1 MISQLVKGNDQV
13 VAVEQQGRKRDGT
26 VPPRRPRVAAA
37 VRERMIVAEAI
48 KFFADEG
55 FDGQIR
61 ALAERI
67 GITHSILFRH
77 FPSKEA
83 LIERVY
89 QDVYVRRMRPEW
101 TALLRDRSLPLE
113 ARLFAFYREY
123 TDAIFHHDWIRIFMF
138 AGLKGVHINAPYLA
152 LLRETVLFPI
162 CAELRTASTGAE
174 PDAPFSDEEIE
185 RAWGLHGRIFYLAIR
200 KFVYGTQIP
209 VNLDQ
214 TLKDAI
220 AIFLGGV
227 TAQPEIDHTTVPE
240 ENCAAAETI
249 AEKTATSMTKRRRMP
264 PEERERLILDGAV
277 AFFAEHGMDGQM
289 RELAKRLGVTHP
301 LLYRYFPVKEAL
313 IERVYEEVY
322 VNRWKV
328 EWEALLH
335 DGAQPL
341 QTRLTAFYLQ
351 YAEVIDHPEWI
362 RIFVFAGLRGVDI
375 CTRYLDL
382 VKQRIIVPVAR
393 ALRLRR
399 GADAHIDERD
409 LEIAWGLHG
418 QIVYLS
424 IRRWVYGIH
433 GRGSRSPLV
442 AAAVASV
449 VAGVDA
455 AGRSPRPNL

>member
-1 MISQLVKGNDQV
+1 
-13 VAVEQQGRKRDGT
+13 
-26 VPPRRPRVAAA
+26 
-37 VRERMIVAEAI
+37 VREKMIVAEAI
-48 KFFADEG
+48 QFFAEEG

-61 ALAERI
+61 TLAERI

-101 TALLRDRSLPLE
+101 TALLRDRSLPLQ

-138 AGLKGVHINAPYLA
+138 AGLKGISINAPYLA

-162 CAELRTASTGAE
+162 CAELRAASNDAE
-174 PDAPFSDEEIE
+174 PADTPFSDEEIE

-200 KFVYGTQIP
+200 KFIYGLDIP
-209 VNLDQ
+209 ANLDE
-214 TLKDAI
+214 TLSDAI
-220 AIFLGGV
+220 AIFVRGV
-227 TAQPEIDHTTVPE
+227 AAKPAIHMPDMPHRMANETAEVP
-240 ENCAAAETI
+240 AAMPA
-249 AEKTATSMTKRRRMP
+249 RRRMP
-264 PEERERLILDGAV
+264 PDERERLIVDGAV
-277 AFFAEHGMDGQM
+277 TFFAEHGTDGQM

-322 VNRWKV
+322 VNRWKT

-335 DGAQPL
+335 DATLPL
-341 QTRLTAFYLQ
+341 QTRLTAFYIQ
-351 YAEVIDHPEWI
+351 YADVIDRYEWI

-375 CTRYLDL
+375 CKRYLDL
-382 VKQRIIVPVAR
+382 VKDRIVGPIAR
-393 ALRLRR
+393 ELRVCR
-399 GADAHIDERD
+399 GADGEIDQRD

-418 QIVYLS
+418 QIVYLA
-424 IRRWVYGIH
+424 IRRWVYGVQV
-433 GRGSRSPLV
+433 RGPRDPLI
-442 AAAVASV
+442 AAAVAGV
-449 VAGVDA
+449 IAGLQA
-455 AGRSPRPNL
+455 PPPQA